1 MKIRYS
7 KNALKTLQEIIEF
20 LESKWTDKEI
30 QNLNNDFE
38 KFIQSLDDRIIS
50 YPKIN
55 SKDNLRFALIGKKQ
69 VKVFFELHD
78 DSVEILLFLPSKGNP
93 ENLKKLIDKKI

>member
-78 DSVEILLFLPSKGNP
+78 DSVEILLFWAN
-93 ENLKKLIDKKI
+93 KKDP